1 MATSRDI
8 GIGPVRERHSAAGGA
23 SGGAHR
29 PSTRQLIARE
39 WKALRDDPPGQRF
52 RNHHRRMRDPACR
65 TLRIAALVVG
75 PILAAAGVIMLFIP
89 GPGLLFIVAG
99 VALLCGQSERLAGWL
114 DRREPELRRALER
127 ARRRWRTLRPRP

>member
-8 GIGPVRERHSAAGGA
+8 GTGPVRERHSAAGGA
-23 SGGAHR
+23 SGGAR
-29 PSTRQLIARE
+29 LSTRQLIARE

-75 PILAAAGVIMLFIP
+75 PILAAAGVIMLLIP